1 MKILIFNLIIWSILI
16 CYILKWLNNKI
27 QLKFFFDSYKK
38 ISKIVLDKYGDYPI
52 KRIYLSKRPVP
63 LYLRVML
70 DIITCKS
77 YSKQL
82 KNYRKTFEV
91 PDFYPMHTYM
101 IIEIKLKN
109 KLRKWIIVEKHNSID
124 ITPYFM
130 YSSNQDIM
138 ELKLN
143 KKDKFTINKILNLT
157 KDNMGSNL
165 FYNWHFY
172 NNNCQKFILEIL
184 ESINKNNIKYQK
196 FIYQKKFTETVKFS
210 DLSLYLAN
218 NLNNL
223 YNLVENLYYDIL
235 L

>member
-1 MKILIFNLIIWSILI
+1 
-16 CYILKWLNNKI
+16 
-27 QLKFFFDSYKK
+27 
-38 ISKIVLDKYGDYPI
+38 
-52 KRIYLSKRPVP
+52 
-63 LYLRVML
+63 
-70 DIITCKS
+70 
-77 YSKQL
+77 
-82 KNYRKTFEV
+82 
-91 PDFYPMHTYM
+91 M

-165 FYNWHFY
+165 FYNWHFS

-210 DLSLYLAN
+210 DLSLYLTN

-223 YNLVENLYYDIL
+223 YNLLENSFYDIL